1 MRRFFINDTAI
12 EGRTATL
19 SGQDAHHLKDV
30 LRLSVGDT
38 VCLID
43 GNGQEHL
50 AEIAAMEPGIVTL
63 AIRETR
69 VGTTESPVHITL
81 AQAYL
86 KDKKMD
92 DLIRPLTELGI
103 NRFLPILTSRCV
115 ARPEASKIRARRE
128 RWEKIARESLKQCR
142 RSQLPDISEAITLED
157 LFKSTHADDLNIMF
171 WENARRPI
179 PTANAAGKSPRRIVL
194 LLGPEGGFSEDEAT
208 RARENGFVTAT
219 LGPRILRAE
228 TASLTACALAQHLFG
243 DLA

>member
-1 MRRFFINDTAI
+1 MRRFFISDSAI
-12 EGRTATL
+12 DGRTATL
-19 SGQDAHHLKDV
+19 SGQDARHLKDV

-43 GNGQEHL
+43 GGGQEHL
-50 AEIAAMEPGIVTL
+50 ADITAMEPGVVTL
-63 AIRETR
+63 AVRETR
-69 VGTTESPVHITL
+69 EGKTESPVHITL

-103 NRFLPILTSRCV
+103 NRFLPVLSSRCV
-115 ARPEASKIRARRE
+115 ARPEASKIKARRE

-171 WENARRPI
+171 WENAHQPI
-179 PTANAAGKSPRRIVL
+179 PTANPAGKSPRRIVL
-194 LLGPEGGFSEDEAT
+194 LLGPEGGFSDDEAT

-228 TASLTACALAQHLFG
+228 TAGLTACALAQYLFG
-243 DLA
+243 DLT